1 METHYKNS
9 HSGTQTK
16 FICEV
21 CGKVFTNRANLT
33 RHCDV
38 NGHKCSGKSHKMN
51 RKSTQ
56 CKLCN
61 KIVVDIDE
69 HNSVYHPNVSTK
81 RHKCKDCDFQCN
93 RIDNLYRHRRLLHD
107 VHNRDFQAI
116 DKTFK
121 NSKNVEW
128 QCEKC
133 KKVLKSER
141 AIEDHIINK
150 CNDLICDVC
159 GKQYKLK
166 QHLVRHKKKNKH

>member
-1 METHYKNS
+1 MIHEASDDNLFKCHECQKGFKTKIGMETHYKNS

-81 RHKCKDCDFQCN
+81 D
-93 RIDNLYRHRRLLHD
+93 
-107 VHNRDFQAI
+107 
-116 DKTFK
+116 T
-121 NSKNVEW
+121 NV
-128 QCEKC
+128 KI
-133 KKVLKSER
+133 VIFNVTGLITYTDIGGYFMMST
-141 AIEDHIINK
+141 IEIFRQ
-150 CNDLICDVC
+150 LT
-159 GKQYKLK
+159 KLSRTQK
-166 QHLVRHKKKNKH
+166 M